1 MFLFPLAITL
11 ILLSLFGPLFKYDRR
26 VFISVTAFTLVA
38 AIFDLLKALPYGLH
52 KVKAISTLINVGSWL
67 PFSDLGL
74 GWVCPAA
81 VGLVIGVIL
90 HFAMPARKAA

>member
-1 MFLFPLAITL
+1 M
-11 ILLSLFGPLFKYDRR
+11 LSLFGPLFKYDRR

-38 AIFDLLKALPYGLH
+38 AIFDLLKTLPYGLH
-52 KVKAISTLINVGSWL
+52 KVKAISALIHVGSWL

-90 HFAMPARKAA
+90 HFAMPAREDA